1 MKSKAL
7 TTVGLLMLLAAALLT
22 LWNVREGDRAAQTAE
37 FARNSVEQALAA
49 ETAQTVSPEETEV
62 SLPDPARSMPTV
74 EADGNIYI
82 GTLEIPGL
90 GLELPVLSEWSDTL
104 LKTAP
109 CRYAGSAYLDSM
121 VIAGH
126 NYRRHFGGLRN
137 LQAGDN
143 VIFTDTEGLC
153 FSYAVTLVEQ
163 LPGDAVEEMTS
174 GEWDLTL
181 FTCTT
186 GGLERVTVRCRRVE
200 VKQPPPACEPNANIA
215 DALHHD

>member
-1 MKSKAL
+1 
-7 TTVGLLMLLAAALLT
+7 MLLAAALLT
-22 LWNVREGDRAAQTAE
+22 LWNVREGDRAAQAAE
-37 FARNSVEQALAA
+37 TARNSVEQAVAV
-49 ETAQTVSPEETEV
+49 ETAQTAPPEETEV
-62 SLPDPARSMPTV
+62 SPPDPARPMPTV
-74 EADGNIYI
+74 ETDGNLYI

-90 GLELPVLSEWSDTL
+90 GLKLPVLSEWSDTL

-126 NYRRHFGGLRN
+126 NYRRHFGSLRSM
-137 LQAGDN
+137 QAGDS

-153 FSYAVTLVEQ
+153 FSYSVKLVEQ

-181 FTCTT
+181 FTCTA
-186 GGLERVTVRCRRVE
+186 GGRERVAVRCERI
-200 VKQPPPACEPNANIA
+200 EPK
-215 DALHHD
+215 